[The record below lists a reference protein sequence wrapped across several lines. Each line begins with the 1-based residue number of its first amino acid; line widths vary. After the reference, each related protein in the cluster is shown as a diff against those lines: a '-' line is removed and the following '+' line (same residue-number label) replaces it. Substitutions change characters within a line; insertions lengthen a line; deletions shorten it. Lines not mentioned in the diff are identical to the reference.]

1 MIDRE
6 ALIRDLLPLV
16 RRIARRV
23 RRLVP
28 SVDLDDLVGDGCVGL
43 LRAVD
48 SFDPQRGPSLE
59 QYVRHIVAG
68 AMLNGIRRM
77 DPVPERAR
85 RAVRDGENERYAIAL
100 DRGDVPSTH
109 EMCARRPAYA
119 QGLLAAYRAQPLSID
134 APLPEGERL
143 SGDWGADPAAI
154 AADRSARATV
164 RTALAVLPTREREL
178 MKQHYFN
185 GRSLRDISITLEISP
200 QRASQLHLAAI
211 RRLKRKLDVT
221 AC

>member
-6 ALIRDLLPLV
+6 EAIRQLLPLV
-16 RRIARRV
+16 RTIARRV

-28 SVDLDDLVGDGCVGL
+28 SVELDDLVGDGSVGL
-43 LRAVD
+43 IRAVD
-48 SFDPQRGPSLE
+48 SFDPLRGPTLE

-85 RAVRDGENERYAIAL
+85 RAVRDGENQRYRIAVE
-100 DRGDVPSTH
+100 RGDVPSVQ
-109 EMCARRPAYA
+109 EMEERLPTYA
-119 QGLLAAYRAQPLSID
+119 NGMLAAYRAQPLSMD

-143 SGDWGADPAAI
+143 SGDWSSDPALIVAE
-154 AADRSARATV
+154 RSVRGTV
-164 RTALAVLPTREREL
+164 RKALDVLPKREREL
-178 MKQHYFN
+178 VVSHYFSQQ
-185 GRSLRDISITLEISP
+185 SLRDIGKRMTISP

-211 RRLKRKLDVT
+211 NRLKKTIHVAAR
-221 AC
+221 